1 MNQDM
6 EEAIQTIA
14 SMIRRSEKAQE
25 KFEQGTSQYTLQK
38 NRIHALY
45 VALSLIKKEIEEN
58 DVTDTLGKEIAG
70 KGAADTLGKEEFEK
84 ALAPLTSLMSKSEK
98 AQKKL
103 TQGTWQHSM
112 IGDNL
117 KALDIALP
125 LLKKKIS
132 ELGE

>member
-1 MNQDM
+1 MNDLTNQDM
-6 EEAIQTIA
+6 EEAVKIIA

-45 VALSLIKKEIEEN
+45 VALSLIKKEIAVN
-58 DVTDTLGKEIAG
+58 GATDTF
-70 KGAADTLGKEEFEK
+70 GKEEFEK

-117 KALDIALP
+117 KALGIALP

-132 ELGE
+132 ELGG